1 MRTIFVLIKTAL
13 GKTYEVAESL
23 TEESRAVI
31 PQVYSISGEYDL
43 IAQYYLEGDVDIGRF
58 INEELHRVPHIV
70 DTHTLV
76 AFRAFTPD
84 RLQT

>member
-23 TEESRAVI
+23 TEESREVI

-43 IAQYYLEGDVDIGRF
+43 IAQYYLEGEVDIGRF

-76 AFRAFTPD
+76 AFRAFAPD
-84 RLQT
+84 KLTS

>member
-13 GKTYEVAESL
+13 GKTYEVAELL
-23 TEESRAVI
+23 TEESRVEI

-43 IAQYYLEGDVDIGRF
+43 IAQYYLEGEVDIGRF
-58 INEELHRVPHIV
+58 INEELHSVPHIV

-76 AFRAFTPD
+76 AFRAFARD
-84 RLQT
+84 KLQA

>member
-1 MRTIFVLIKTAL
+1 MRTIFVMIKTAL

-23 TEESRAVI
+23 TEENRAVI

-43 IAQYYLEGDVDIGRF
+43 IAQYYLESEVDIGRF

-76 AFRAFTPD
+76 TFRAFTPD
-84 RLQT
+84 RLQA